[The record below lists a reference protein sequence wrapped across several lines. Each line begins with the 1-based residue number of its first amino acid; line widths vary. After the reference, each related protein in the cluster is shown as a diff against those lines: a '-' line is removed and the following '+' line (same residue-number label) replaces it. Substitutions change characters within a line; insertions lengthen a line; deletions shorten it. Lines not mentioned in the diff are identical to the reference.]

1 MEMMNNILKWIDG
14 QQQIMIDLLCKWS
27 NINSG
32 SENLNGLAVMLK
44 AIEAEFSS
52 LDASIQRVS
61 LPPRQDV
68 DGDGK
73 VISIPTG
80 QALHISKRREAPF
93 KIFLGGHMDTVYGI
107 DHPFQSCQQIAPNIL
122 RGPGVTDMKG
132 GLIVMLKS
140 LQALEQ
146 HPSAHAIGWEVL
158 INPDEEVGSSG
169 SEAILREC
177 AHRNNI
183 GLIFEPSFPDGFLT
197 SSRKGSANY
206 AIVMRGKAAH
216 AGRHFDEGR
225 NAITALAKLIL
236 EIEALNSPKE
246 GTTVNI
252 GQIKGG
258 GPVNIVPDFAICH
271 FNVRAIT
278 LANFEEVQHQLEQLA
293 NAYHQDGITLQLIP
307 QQSRV
312 PKNINSES
320 QKLFDLLA
328 KCGNEEGLKL
338 EYRPSGGVCDGNI
351 IAEEGLPVIDTLGV
365 IGGNIHTPEEYVLL
379 DSLTSRTRL
388 VTRFLVE
395 SLSRSL

>member
-1 MEMMNNILKWIDG
+1 MMNDILKWIDN

-32 SENLNGLAVMLK
+32 SENLSGLALMLK
-44 AIEAEFSS
+44 TIEMEFTS
-52 LDASIQRVS
+52 LDASIERIS
-61 LPPRQDV
+61 LPPRQGINDN
-68 DGDGK
+68 GEL
-73 VISIPTG
+73 ISMPTG

-107 DHPFQSCQQIAPNIL
+107 DSPFQSCQQISPNIL

-140 LQALEQ
+140 LQALEH
-146 HPSAHAIGWEVL
+146 HPLAHNIGWEVV

-169 SEAILREC
+169 SEALLREC
-177 AHRNNI
+177 ARRNNI

-206 AIVMRGKAAH
+206 TILMHGKAAH
-216 AGRHFDEGR
+216 AGRHFDDGR

-236 EIEALNSPKE
+236 EIEALNAPEK

-252 GQIKGG
+252 GKIQGG
-258 GPVNIVPDFAICH
+258 GPVNIVPDFALCH
-271 FNVRAIT
+271 FNVRATT
-278 LANFEEVQHQLEQLA
+278 LTSFQEVRHQLEKLTHT
-293 NAYHQDGITLQLIP
+293 YHPDGITLQLIP

-312 PKNINSES
+312 PKNINNES
-320 QKLFDLLA
+320 QKLFDLLTQ
-328 KCGNEEGLKL
+328 CSDEEGIKL
-338 EYRPSGGVCDGNI
+338 EFRPSGGVCDGNLL
-351 IAEEGLPVIDTLGV
+351 AEEGLPVIDTLGV

-395 SLSRSL
+395 FLAL